1 MGSDL
6 LARFNANWL
15 PEPNSG
21 CWLWTATIDPHGYG
35 QMQDKNRRWFAHR
48 LSYALH
54 CGDPAGMHVC
64 HHCDVPGCV
73 NPAHLFLGDQRAN
86 MEDKKRKGRNVT
98 PRGERAGRAKLTEAQ
113 AIELIGLY
121 ASGASGPT
129 ALANRF
135 GLTLSAVQEILKGNN
150 WRHLPRPPLSDTY
163 VGRAGKLL
171 RRRRRKQSLAHSC
184 AERG

>member
-98 PRGERAGRAKLTEAQ
+98 PRGERAGRAKLAESQ
-113 AIELIGLY
+113 VRD
-121 ASGASGPT
+121 
-129 ALANRF
+129 ALRWHRAENVPVAVIARRF
-135 GLTLSAVQEILKGNN
+135 GVSYGAIYEII
-150 WRHLPRPPLSDTY
+150 
-163 VGRAGKLL
+163 VGRNWQHIP
-171 RRRRRKQSLAHSC
+171 RD
-184 AERG
+184 